1 MKWALLLLLLLLSDA
16 AHAET
21 RWALVIGN
29 DRGLAHESDLAYA
42 ESDAKKMHA
51 LLRELGGV
59 APENATLLLDEDA
72 ATARRTLVSLN
83 DRIRQSNPAQA
94 TLIVY
99 YSGHADETALH
110 MGETAFELAELEALV
125 RGSSAAFRLVVLDA
139 CRSGALTRVKGGVV
153 GAPVPIERVFER
165 APVDGMVF
173 LTASAKNEDAQESD
187 RIKGSFFTHYLVSGL
202 RGAADADGDG
212 DVDLDE
218 AYRFAYERTLKA
230 SSGSAAGPQHPTF
243 RHEVRGKSEI
253 VLTRVAP
260 TAGMALLELPPKVTW
275 FVFAGSLDGVML
287 AEVQADAPRRV
298 LALKAQ
304 RLFLRGRGK
313 DALLEAT
320 VVVTPGQR
328 LDVGQVAMT
337 RSEYARLVRKGGGV
351 EAANAIEAGYRVTG
365 DVGPA
370 TMMGGWIGWAHDRE
384 DVSLTLRL
392 GLAAGATTSDAAG
405 LYRTLTIDALHL
417 ELAFGVRRAF
427 DLGPKVSFEVGGD
440 IGGAW
445 LHQSFG
451 WAGDA
456 PDRDSA
462 AFRLG
467 AAAALVI
474 DLVDA
479 VYLRLEGGAG
489 LWLFEREDNDRHSSV
504 VPVLSPRAELGLGWH
519 F

>member
-1 MKWALLLLLLLLSDA
+1 MRWALLLLLLLSGA
-16 AHAET
+16 ARAET

-29 DRGLAHESDLAYA
+29 DRGLSHEVDLAYA
-42 ESDAKKMHA
+42 EADAKKMHA

-59 APENATLLLDEDA
+59 APENATLLLGEDA

-99 YSGHADETALH
+99 YSGHADEAALH
-110 MGETAFELAELEALV
+110 MGETSFELSELEALV
-125 RGSSAAFRLVVLDA
+125 RGSSAALRLVVLDA

-153 GAPVPIERVFER
+153 GAPVPIERVVER
-165 APVDGMVF
+165 APVDGVVF

-218 AYRFAYERTLKA
+218 AYRYAYERTLKA
-230 SSGSAAGPQHPTF
+230 SSGTAAGVQHPTF
-243 RHEVRGKSEI
+243 RHEVRGKAEI

-260 TAGMALLELPPKVTW
+260 STGMALLELPPKVTW
-275 FVFAGSLDGVML
+275 FVFAGSLDGAML

-313 DALLEAT
+313 DTLMEAT

-328 LDVGQVAMT
+328 LDVAKVPMT
-337 RSEYARLVRKGGGV
+337 RSEYARLVRKGG
-351 EAANAIEAGYRVTG
+351 EAEAVNALEAGYRVTTG
-365 DVGPA
+365 LAPA
-370 TMMGGWIGWAHDRE
+370 TMMGGWVGWLHERE
-384 DVSLTLRL
+384 ALSLTLRL
-392 GLAAGATTSDAAG
+392 GLTAGSMESNAPELSRPLST
-405 LYRTLTIDALHL
+405 DALHL
-417 ELAFGVRRAF
+417 ELACGMRRAF
-427 DLGPKVSFEVGGD
+427 DVGPKVSLELGGD
-440 IGGAW
+440 LGVAW
-445 LHQSFG
+445 LHQSFD
-451 WAGDA
+451 WVGDA
-456 PDRDSA
+456 PDRNSA

-474 DLVDA
+474 DLFDA
-479 VYLRLEGGAG
+479 VYLRLEGGAV
-489 LWLFEREDNDRHSSV
+489 LWLFESEDGDRNRSV
-504 VPVLSPRAELGLGWH
+504 APALTPRAELGLGWH

>member
-1 MKWALLLLLLLLSDA
+1 MRWLLLLMLLMSGA
-16 AHAET
+16 ARAET

-29 DRGLAHESDLAYA
+29 DRGLAHEADLAYA
-42 ESDAKKMHA
+42 EADAEKMHA

-59 APENATLLLDEDA
+59 APENATLLLGEDA

-83 DRIRQSNPAQA
+83 DRIRQSNPSQA

-99 YSGHADETALH
+99 YSGHGDETALH
-110 MGETAFELAELEALV
+110 MGESEFELTELEALV
-125 RGSSAAFRLVVLDA
+125 RGSSAAFRLVILDA
-139 CRSGALTRVKGGVV
+139 CRSGAITRVKGGVV

-165 APVDGMVF
+165 APVDGVVF

-202 RGAADADGDG
+202 RGAADADADG

-230 SSGSAAGPQHPTF
+230 SSGSAAGLQHPTF

-253 VLTRVAP
+253 VLTRVGQV
-260 TAGMALLELPPKVTW
+260 AGMALLELPAKVTW

-298 LALKAQ
+298 LAVKAQ
-304 RLFLRGRGK
+304 RLFLRGRSK

-320 VVVTPGQR
+320 VVVAPGQR
-328 LDVGQVAMT
+328 LDVSRVPMT
-337 RSEYARLVRKGGGV
+337 RSEYARLVRKGGGGA
-351 EAANAIEAGYRVTG
+351 AANALEVGYRVTA
-365 DVGPA
+365 DLGPA
-370 TMMGGWIGWAHDRE
+370 TMMGAWVGWAHDRE
-384 DVSLTLRL
+384 DVSLTMRL
-392 GLAAGATTSDAAG
+392 GLSAGSTSSDASE
-405 LYRTLTIDALHL
+405 LNRPLSIDALHL
-417 ELAFGVRRAF
+417 ELAFGVRRVF
-427 DLGPKVSFEVGGD
+427 DLGPKVGFELGGD
-440 IGGAW
+440 VGAAW
-445 LHQSFG
+445 LHQSFD
-451 WAGDA
+451 WAGHA
-456 PDRDSA
+456 PNRDSA

-474 DLVDA
+474 DLVA
-479 VYLRLEGGAG
+479 ATYLRVEGGAT
-489 LWLFEREDNDRHSSV
+489 LWLFEREAADRTNSV
-504 VPVLSPRAELGLGWH
+504 TPVLTPRAELGLGWH